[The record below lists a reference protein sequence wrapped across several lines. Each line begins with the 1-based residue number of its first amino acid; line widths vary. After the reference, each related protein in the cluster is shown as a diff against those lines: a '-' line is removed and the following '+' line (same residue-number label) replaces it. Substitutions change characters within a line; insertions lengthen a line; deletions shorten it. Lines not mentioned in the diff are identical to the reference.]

1 MDCWPRR
8 LSRHAPKLCYNHDAL
23 LITRYSLLSMHL
35 RHLSLTNFR
44 LYSRL
49 EVDLPSQAILLY
61 GDNAQGKTS
70 LLEAIYVLAT
80 GRSAH
85 TTSDR
90 QLINWLAGEEGLT
103 PHARL
108 AADVVRADRALHID
122 MVLMLEPAK
131 TEDGW
136 RFRKQIKVN
145 GAVVRTADL
154 IGQIAVVMFLPDD
167 VEIVSGGPANRR
179 RYLDNALSQ
188 VDAEYARA
196 LDLYAEVL
204 SQRNALLKQL
214 AETGGTP
221 DYGADQLIYWDEQL
235 ATAGTTIT
243 LKRQTMI
250 AELEQLADRL
260 HRDLTRERHT
270 LRLRYQPAFN
280 ADGPIGPVYQPSLNL
295 DLPTQSPEATFE
307 QARQSFLKQLA
318 AKRQE
323 ELARGTT
330 LIGPHRDELRFIADE
345 IDLGT
350 FGSRGQ
356 QRTAVLALKLAE
368 VHWMREKINDW
379 PILLLDEVMAEL
391 DAHRR
396 GFLLGQI
403 NGANQSILTATDPE
417 MFAPEF
423 RAQAKLVKVVRGRI
437 EQ

>member
-1 MDCWPRR
+1 
-8 LSRHAPKLCYNHDAL
+8 
-23 LITRYSLLSMHL
+23 MHL

-49 EVDLPSQAILLY
+49 EVDLPAQAILLY

-85 TTSDR
+85 TASDR
-90 QLINWLAGEEGLT
+90 QLINWLANEDGLT

-122 MVLMLEPAK
+122 MVLLLEPAK

-136 RFRKQIKVN
+136 RFRKQVKVN
-145 GAVVRTADL
+145 GAVVRVTDL

-167 VEIVSGGPANRR
+167 VDIVGGGPANRR

-188 VDAEYARA
+188 VDVEYARA
-196 LDLYAEVL
+196 LDLYTDVVA
-204 SQRNALLKQL
+204 QRNALLKQL
-214 AETGGTP
+214 AETGG
-221 DYGADQLIYWDEQL
+221 DVDQLIYWDEQL
-235 ATAGTTIT
+235 ASAGTTIT
-243 LKRQTMI
+243 LRRQSMI
-250 AELEQLADRL
+250 AELEQLAERL
-260 HRDLTRERHT
+260 HRDLTRERHI

-280 ADGPIGPVYQPSLNL
+280 ADLPIGPVYQPSLNL
-295 DLPTQSPEATFE
+295 NLPTQSPEATFE
-307 QARQSFLKQLA
+307 QAKQSFLKQLE
-318 AKRQE
+318 AKRKE

-330 LIGPHRDELRFIADE
+330 LVGPHRDELRFIADE

-368 VHWMREKINDW
+368 VHWMRAQINEW
-379 PILLLDEVMAEL
+379 PILLLDEVLAEL

-396 GFLLGQI
+396 GFLLNQI

-417 MFAPEF
+417 MFTAEF
-423 RAQAKLVKVVRGRI
+423 RAQAKMVRVTRGRI
-437 EQ
+437 ET

>member
-1 MDCWPRR
+1 
-8 LSRHAPKLCYNHDAL
+8 
-23 LITRYSLLSMHL
+23 MHL

-80 GRSAH
+80 GRSSH

-90 QLINWLAGEEGLT
+90 QLINWLPDEDGLP

-108 AADVVRADRALHID
+108 AADVVRTDRSLHID
-122 MVLMLEPAK
+122 MVLLLEPAR

-145 GAVVRTADL
+145 GAVVRATDL

-167 VEIVSGGPANRR
+167 VEIVGGGPAHRR
-179 RYLDNALSQ
+179 KYLDSALSQ
-188 VDAEYARA
+188 VDEEYAQA
-196 LDLYAEVL
+196 LDLYTEVL

-214 AETGGTP
+214 AETGGDP
-221 DYGADQLIYWDEQL
+221 DQLTYWDEQL
-235 ATAGTTIT
+235 ASAGTTIT
-243 LKRQTMI
+243 LRRQTAI

-280 ADGPIGPVYQPSLNL
+280 ADQPIGPVYQRTLNL

-307 QARQSFLKQLA
+307 QARQSFLKQLDA
-318 AKRQE
+318 RRKE
-323 ELARGTT
+323 ELARGST
-330 LIGPHRDELRFIADE
+330 LVGPHRDELRFVADE
-345 IDLGT
+345 IDLGVY
-350 FGSRGQ
+350 GSRGQ

-368 VHWMREKINDW
+368 VHWMRSKINDW

-391 DAHRR
+391 DTHRR
-396 GFLLGQI
+396 GFLLDQI
-403 NGANQSILTATDPE
+403 NGANQAILTATDPE
-417 MFAPEF
+417 MFTAEF
-423 RAQAKLVKVVRGRI
+423 RAQAKLMRVMQGRV
-437 EQ
+437 EN

>member
-1 MDCWPRR
+1 
-8 LSRHAPKLCYNHDAL
+8 
-23 LITRYSLLSMHL
+23 MHL

-49 EVDLPSQAILLY
+49 EVDLPPQAILLY

-90 QLINWLAGEEGLT
+90 QLINWLASEDGLT

-108 AADVVRADRALHID
+108 AADVVRTDRALHID
-122 MVLMLEPAK
+122 MVLLLEPAK

-145 GAVVRTADL
+145 GAVVRATDL

-179 RYLDNALSQ
+179 KYLDNALSQ
-188 VDAEYARA
+188 VDVEYARA
-196 LDLYAEVL
+196 LDLYTEVL

-214 AETGGTP
+214 AESGGTP
-221 DYGADQLIYWDEQL
+221 DYGADKLLYWDEQL
-235 ATAGTTIT
+235 AGAGATIT

-280 ADGPIGPVYQPSLNL
+280 ADQPIGPVYQRSMNL

-307 QARQSFLKQLA
+307 QAKGSFLKQLE
-318 AKRQE
+318 AKRKE
-323 ELARGTT
+323 ELVRGTT
-330 LIGPHRDELRFIADE
+330 LIGPHRDEVRFIADE
-345 IDLGT
+345 IDLGVY
-350 FGSRGQ
+350 GSRGQ

-368 VHWMREKINDW
+368 VHWMRAKINDW

-396 GFLLGQI
+396 SFLLQQI

-417 MFAPEF
+417 MFTAEF
-423 RAQAKLVKVVRGRI
+423 RVQAKMVKVMRGRI
-437 EQ
+437 ET

>member
-1 MDCWPRR
+1 
-8 LSRHAPKLCYNHDAL
+8 
-23 LITRYSLLSMHL
+23 MHL

-90 QLINWLAGEEGLT
+90 QLINWLASEEGLT

-108 AADVVRADRALHID
+108 AADVVRADRSLHID

-145 GAVVRTADL
+145 GAVVRTTDL

-167 VEIVSGGPANRR
+167 VEIVSGSPANRR
-179 RYLDNALSQ
+179 RYLDNALAQ
-188 VDAEYARA
+188 VDVDYARA
-196 LDLYAEVL
+196 LDLYGEVL
-204 SQRNALLKQL
+204 SQRNALLRQL
-214 AETGGTP
+214 AETGGDP
-221 DYGADQLIYWDEQL
+221 DQLFYWDEQL
-235 ATAGTTIT
+235 AAAGTTIT
-243 LKRQTMI
+243 LKRQSMI
-250 AELEQLADRL
+250 AELEVLADRL
-260 HRDLTRERHT
+260 HRDLTHERHT

-280 ADGPIGPVYQPSLNL
+280 ADLPTAHVYQPSLNL

-307 QARQSFLKQLA
+307 QAGKSFLKQLE
-318 AKRQE
+318 AKRSE

-330 LIGPHRDELRFIADE
+330 LVGPHRDELRFIADE
-345 IDLGT
+345 IDLGIY
-350 FGSRGQ
+350 GSRGQ
-356 QRTAVLALKLAE
+356 QRTAILALKLAE
-368 VHWMREKINDW
+368 THWMRAQINDW

-391 DAHRR
+391 DAKRR
-396 GFLLGQI
+396 GFLL
-403 NGANQSILTATDPE
+403 QSDQR
-417 MFAPEF
+417 
-423 RAQAKLVKVVRGRI
+423 RASGHPHRH
-437 EQ
+437 

>member
-1 MDCWPRR
+1 
-8 LSRHAPKLCYNHDAL
+8 
-23 LITRYSLLSMHL
+23 MHL

-49 EVDLPSQAILLY
+49 EVDLPAQAILLY

-70 LLEAIYVLAT
+70 LLEAIHVLAT
-80 GRSAH
+80 GRSSH

-90 QLINWLAGEEGLT
+90 QLINWLASEEGLT

-122 MVLMLEPAK
+122 MVLLLEPAR

-145 GAVVRTADL
+145 GAVVRATDL

-167 VEIVSGGPANRR
+167 VEIVGGGPANRR
-179 RYLDNALSQ
+179 KYLDNALSQ

-196 LDLYAEVL
+196 LDLYTDVL

-214 AETGGTP
+214 AETGGSP
-221 DYGADQLIYWDEQL
+221 DTGADQLIYWDEQL
-235 ATAGTTIT
+235 ASAGAAIT
-243 LKRQTMI
+243 LRRHSMI
-250 AELEQLADRL
+250 AELERLADRL

-270 LRLRYQPAFN
+270 LRLRYQPAFD
-280 ADGPIGPVYQPSLNL
+280 ADQPIGPVYQPSLSL
-295 DLPTQSPEATFE
+295 DLPMQSPEATFE
-307 QARQSFLKQLA
+307 QAKKSFLKQLDA
-318 AKRQE
+318 RRKE
-323 ELARGTT
+323 ELARGAT
-330 LIGPHRDELRFIADE
+330 LVGPHRDELRFIADE
-345 IDLGT
+345 IDLGVY
-350 FGSRGQ
+350 GSRGQ

-368 VHWMREKINDW
+368 VHWMRSKINDW
-379 PILLLDEVMAEL
+379 PILLLDEVLAEL

-396 GFLLGQI
+396 SFLLTQI

-417 MFAPEF
+417 MFTAEF
-423 RAQAKLVKVVRGRI
+423 RSQAKMVKVLRGRI
-437 EQ
+437 E

>member
-1 MDCWPRR
+1 
-8 LSRHAPKLCYNHDAL
+8 
-23 LITRYSLLSMHL
+23 MHL

-49 EVDLPSQAILLY
+49 EVDLPARAILLY
-61 GDNAQGKTS
+61 GNNAQGKTS
-70 LLEAIYVLAT
+70 LLEAIFMLAT
-80 GRSAH
+80 GRSSH

-90 QLINWLAGEEGLT
+90 QLINWLASEEGLT
-103 PHARL
+103 PHARV

-122 MVLMLEPAK
+122 MVLLLEPAR

-145 GAVVRTADL
+145 GAAVRTTDL

-167 VEIVSGGPANRR
+167 VEIVGGGPAQRR
-179 RYLDNALSQ
+179 KYLDTALSQ

-196 LDLYAEVL
+196 LELYGEVL

-235 ATAGTTIT
+235 ASAGATIT
-243 LKRQTMI
+243 LRRQSMI

-260 HRDLTRERHT
+260 HRDLTRERHR

-280 ADGPIGPVYQPSLNL
+280 TALPIGPVYQPSLNL
-295 DLPTQSPEATFE
+295 DLPAQSPEATFE
-307 QARQSFLKQLA
+307 QAKKSFLKQLDA
-318 AKRQE
+318 RRKE

-330 LIGPHRDELRFIADE
+330 LVGPHRDELRFVADE
-345 IDLGT
+345 IDLGIY
-350 FGSRGQ
+350 GSRGQ

-368 VHWMREKINDW
+368 VHWLREKIDDW

-391 DAHRR
+391 DTHRR
-396 GFLLGQI
+396 GFLLNQI
-403 NGANQSILTATDPE
+403 NGANQAILTATDPD
-417 MFAPEF
+417 MFTAEF
-423 RAQAKLVKVVRGRI
+423 RAQAKLVRVVQGRI
-437 EQ
+437 EF

>member
-1 MDCWPRR
+1 
-8 LSRHAPKLCYNHDAL
+8 
-23 LITRYSLLSMHL
+23 MHL

-90 QLINWLAGEEGLT
+90 QLINWLASDEGLT

-145 GAVVRTADL
+145 GAVVRTTDL

-167 VEIVSGGPANRR
+167 VEIVSGGPAHRR
-179 RYLDNALSQ
+179 RYLDNALAQ
-188 VDAEYARA
+188 VDVEYARA
-196 LDLYAEVL
+196 LDLYGEVL

-214 AETGGTP
+214 AETGGDP
-221 DYGADQLIYWDEQL
+221 DQLLYWDEQL
-235 ATAGTTIT
+235 AAAGTTIT

-270 LRLRYQPAFN
+270 LRLRYQPAFS
-280 ADGPIGPVYQPSLNL
+280 ADQPIGPVYQRSLNL

-307 QARQSFLKQLA
+307 QARQSFLKQLD
-318 AKRQE
+318 AKRKE

-330 LIGPHRDELRFIADE
+330 LVGPHRDELRFISDE
-345 IDLGT
+345 VDLGVY
-350 FGSRGQ
+350 GSRGQ

-391 DAHRR
+391 DVHRR
-396 GFLLGQI
+396 SFLLGQI
-403 NGANQSILTATDPE
+403 NGANQCVLTTTDPE
-417 MFAPEF
+417 MFTGEF
-423 RAQAKLVKVVRGRI
+423 RAQARLMRVTQGRV
-437 EQ
+437 ETV

>member
-1 MDCWPRR
+1 M
-8 LSRHAPKLCYNHDAL
+8 Y
-23 LITRYSLLSMHL
+23 L

-49 EVDLPSQAILLY
+49 EVDLPAQAVLLH

-80 GRSAH
+80 GRSSH

-108 AADVVRADRALHID
+108 AADVVRADRSLHID
-122 MVLMLEPAK
+122 MVLMLEPARS
-131 TEDGW
+131 EDGW

-145 GAVVRTADL
+145 GAVVRATDL
-154 IGQIAVVMFLPDD
+154 IGQLAVVMFLPDD

-179 RYLDNALSQ
+179 KYLDNTLAQ
-188 VDAEYARA
+188 VDVEYAEA
-196 LDLYAEVL
+196 LDLYGEVL

-221 DYGADQLIYWDEQL
+221 DYSTDQLIYWDEQL
-235 ATAGTTIT
+235 ASAGTTLT
-243 LKRQTMI
+243 MHRQTLI
-250 AELEQLADRL
+250 AELEELADRL

-280 ADGPIGPVYQPSLNL
+280 PDHPTSTVYQRGLNL
-295 DLPTQSPEATFE
+295 DLPARSPEATFE
-307 QARQSFLKQLA
+307 QARKSFLKQLEV
-318 AKRQE
+318 RRGE

-330 LIGPHRDELRFIADE
+330 LVGPHRDELRFIGDE
-345 IDLGT
+345 IDLGIY
-350 FGSRGQ
+350 GSRGQ

-368 VHWMREKINDW
+368 VQWMRAKINDW
-379 PILLLDEVMAEL
+379 PILRLDEVMAEL
-391 DAHRR
+391 DAQRR
-396 GFLLGQI
+396 GFLLNQI
-403 NGANQSILTATDPE
+403 NGANQAILTSTDPE
-417 MFAPEF
+417 MFTAEF
-423 RAQAKLVKVVRGRI
+423 RARAKLVRVIRGKI
-437 EQ
+437 EA

>member
-1 MDCWPRR
+1 
-8 LSRHAPKLCYNHDAL
+8 
-23 LITRYSLLSMHL
+23 MHL

-90 QLINWLAGEEGLT
+90 QLINWLASEEGLT

-108 AADVVRADRALHID
+108 AADVVRADRSLHID

-145 GAVVRTADL
+145 GAVVRATDL

-167 VEIVSGGPANRR
+167 VEIVSGSPANRR
-179 RYLDNALSQ
+179 RYLDNALAQ
-188 VDAEYARA
+188 VDVDYARA
-196 LDLYAEVL
+196 LDLYGEVL
-204 SQRNALLKQL
+204 SQRNALLRQL
-214 AETGGTP
+214 AETGGDP
-221 DYGADQLIYWDEQL
+221 DQLFYWDEQL
-235 ATAGTTIT
+235 ASAGTTIT
-243 LKRQTMI
+243 LKRQSMI

-260 HRDLTRERHT
+260 HRDLTHERHT

-280 ADGPIGPVYQPSLNL
+280 ADLPTTHVYQPSLNL

-307 QARQSFLKQLA
+307 QARKSFLKQLT
-318 AKRQE
+318 AKRSE
-323 ELARGTT
+323 ELARGTHA
-330 LIGPHRDELRFIADE
+330 GRAA
-345 IDLGT
+345 
-350 FGSRGQ
+350 SR
-356 QRTAVLALKLAE
+356 RTAL
-368 VHWMREKINDW
+368 
-379 PILLLDEVMAEL
+379 
-391 DAHRR
+391 HRR
-396 GFLLGQI
+396 
-403 NGANQSILTATDPE
+403 
-417 MFAPEF
+417 
-423 RAQAKLVKVVRGRI
+423 
-437 EQ
+437 

>member
-1 MDCWPRR
+1 M
-8 LSRHAPKLCYNHDAL
+8 Y
-23 LITRYSLLSMHL
+23 L

-90 QLINWLAGEEGLT
+90 QLINWLASEEGLT

-122 MVLMLEPAK
+122 MVLLLEPAK

-145 GAVVRTADL
+145 GAVVRATDL

-167 VEIVSGGPANRR
+167 VEIVGGGPANRR
-179 RYLDNALSQ
+179 KYLDNALAQ
-188 VDAEYARA
+188 VDVEYARV

-214 AETGGTP
+214 AETGATP

-235 ATAGTTIT
+235 AAAGTAIT
-243 LKRQTMI
+243 LRRHSMI

-280 ADGPIGPVYQPSLNL
+280 ADQPIGPVYQRSLNL

-307 QARQSFLKQLA
+307 QAKQSFLKQLEA
-318 AKRQE
+318 RRKE

-330 LIGPHRDELRFIADE
+330 LVGPHRDEVRFIADE
-345 IDLGT
+345 IDLGVY
-350 FGSRGQ
+350 GSRGQ

-368 VHWMREKINDW
+368 VHWMRTKINDW

-396 GFLLGQI
+396 SFLLNQI
-403 NGANQSILTATDPE
+403 NSANQAILTATDPG
-417 MFAPEF
+417 MFTVEF
-423 RAQAKLVKVVRGRI
+423 RAQAKMVKVVRGRI
-437 EQ
+437 EI

>member
-1 MDCWPRR
+1 M
-8 LSRHAPKLCYNHDAL
+8 Y
-23 LITRYSLLSMHL
+23 L

-49 EVDLPSQAILLY
+49 EVDLPAQAILLY

-80 GRSAH
+80 GRSSH

-90 QLINWLAGEEGLT
+90 QLINWLASEEGLT
-103 PHARL
+103 PYARL

-131 TEDGW
+131 TEDSW
-136 RFRKQIKVN
+136 RFRKQIKMN
-145 GAVVRTADL
+145 GAVVRATDL
-154 IGQIAVVMFLPDD
+154 IGQLAVVMFLPDD
-167 VEIVSGGPANRR
+167 VEIVGGGPANRR

-188 VDAEYARA
+188 VDVEYAHA
-196 LDLYAEVL
+196 LDLYTEVL

-214 AETGGTP
+214 AETGGDP
-221 DYGADQLIYWDEQL
+221 DQLLYWDEQL

-243 LKRQTMI
+243 LRRQSMI
-250 AELEQLADRL
+250 AELELLADRL

-280 ADGPIGPVYQPSLNL
+280 ADQPIGPVYQRSLNL
-295 DLPTQSPEATFE
+295 NLPTQSPEATFE
-307 QARQSFLKQLA
+307 QAKKSFLKQLEVRR
-318 AKRQE
+318 KE
-323 ELARGTT
+323 ELARGAT
-330 LIGPHRDELRFIADE
+330 LVGPHRDELRFIADE
-345 IDLGT
+345 IDLGVY
-350 FGSRGQ
+350 GSRGQ

-368 VHWMREKINDW
+368 VHWMRAKIDDW

-396 GFLLGQI
+396 GFLLDQI
-403 NGANQSILTATDPE
+403 NGANQAILTATDPE
-417 MFAPEF
+417 MFTSEF
-423 RAQAKLVKVVRGRI
+423 RAQAKMVKVTRGQI
-437 EQ
+437 GD